1 MALFSIAMEFD
12 VLLTLSEVAAA
23 DVLQLVSCFSL
34 DGVVVCAAAGLATNN
49 PARTADPTRTSD
61 MTR

>member
-1 MALFSIAMEFD
+1 MALFPIAMEFD
-12 VLLTLSEVAAA
+12 VLLPEVAAA

-49 PARTADPTRTSD
+49 PARTADPTRTSA